1 MLSPMSESNLNG
13 LVEKVLKSDE
23 RAMARMISLAENRAD
38 GVTEALS
45 TLYSKAGKAHVVGVT
60 GSPGAGKS
68 TLVDQLSTEW
78 RKRDLRVAILAVD
91 PSSPFSG
98 GAVLGDRIRMNSAA
112 ADQDVY
118 LRSLASRGSLGGL
131 SRATIDAIQILDA
144 AGFDRIIVET
154 VGVGQGEVDVM
165 RLAHTCLVL
174 LVPGMG
180 DGVQSM
186 KAGIMEIADHF
197 VINKADRKGVD
208 QLYKDVRILLSLAS
222 YADDDWEP
230 SILKTVATKG
240 EGTAELVEKVEEHR
254 AWMAE
259 SKAGKDRLKNMMR
272 DQIQQLCFDTLRRQ
286 YVAST
291 EGLME
296 GLVAECLTRKSDPY
310 TAAQVLVKKTLES

>member
-1 MLSPMSESNLNG
+1 MAKTNNLNE
-13 LVEKVLKSDE
+13 LIERVLNSDE
-23 RAMARMISLAENRAD
+23 RALARVISLAENGAE
-38 GVTEALS
+38 GITEALS
-45 TLYSKAGKAHVVGVT
+45 QLYAKAGKAHIVGVT

-68 TLVDQLSTEW
+68 TLVDTLAAEW

-98 GAVLGDRIRMNSAA
+98 GAVLGDRIRMNTASA
-112 ADQDVY
+112 DLDIY

-186 KAGIMEIADHF
+186 KAGIMEIADLF
-197 VINKADRKGVD
+197 VINKADRSGVD
-208 QLYKDVRILLSLAS
+208 QLHKDVRILLSLAN
-222 YADDDWEP
+222 YTENDWTP
-230 SILKTVATKG
+230 SIIRTVATKG
-240 EGTAELVEKVEEHR
+240 EGTEEVVDRVEEHR
-254 AWMAE
+254 EWIAKSE
-259 SKAGKDRLKNMMR
+259 AGQTRLRTMVR
-272 DQIQQLCFDTLRRQ
+272 DQIEQLCFYDLRRKLGE
-286 YVAST
+286 VSA
-291 EGLME
+291 GKLE
-296 GLVAECLTRKSDPY
+296 GLVDECLSRKSDPY
-310 TAAQVLVKKTLES
+310 SAASMLVKKVLGTS